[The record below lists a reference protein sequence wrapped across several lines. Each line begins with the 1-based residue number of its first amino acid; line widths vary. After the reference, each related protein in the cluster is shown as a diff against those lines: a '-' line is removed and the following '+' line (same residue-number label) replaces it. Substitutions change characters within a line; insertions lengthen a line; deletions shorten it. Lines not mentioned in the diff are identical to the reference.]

1 MFSLIRSLARPLLAL
16 IFVTGGLDTSTKPGG
31 RAQAAASLGL
41 PQPELAVRVN
51 GLTMLIAGAAFA
63 LGILPEWAAVV
74 LAGSLVP
81 TTLAGH
87 PFWKET
93 DPQKRAGQ
101 RIHFL
106 KNVAMIGGLLLAAA
120 EENQARKLAKIQ
132 SVARGRSEKVSKLR
146 AA

>member
-1 MFSLIRSLARPLLAL
+1 MLALVRALARPLLAA
-16 IFVTGGLDTSTKPGG
+16 IFIIGGLDTARNPGQ
-31 RAQAAASLGL
+31 RPQAAAAMGV
-41 PQPELAVRVN
+41 PQPELAVRANALLMVLA
-51 GLTMLIAGAAFA
+51 GLAFA
-63 LGILPEWAAVV
+63 LGVFPEWAALL

-93 DPQKRAGQ
+93 DPQKRASQ
-101 RIHFL
+101 RVHFL

-120 EENQARKLAKIQ
+120 EEHSARQDAAHDDL
-132 SVARGRSEKVSKLR
+132 VRR

>member
-1 MFSLIRSLARPLLAL
+1 MFSLIRVLARPLLAA
-16 IFVTGGLDTSTKPGG
+16 IFVSGGLDTARRPGG
-31 RAQAAASLGL
+31 RTQAAAALGVPKPELVVRANGATMVLAGVAFGLGL
-41 PQPELAVRVN
+41 
-51 GLTMLIAGAAFA
+51 F
-63 LGILPEWAAVV
+63 PEWAAAI
-74 LAGSLVP
+74 LAASLAP

-120 EENQARKLAKIQ
+120 EERHAR
-132 SVARGRSEKVSKLR
+132 ELR
-146 AA
+146 ATGERLRRAA